1 MKNSRRNGKGEQT
14 RARILK
20 SATSLLLSDGYKNF
34 VFRSVAR
41 GAGVEPGNVQ
51 YYFPHKK
58 DLLWAVLEPELQ
70 NYLDRLGAELLKGKS
85 SDEKISRMV
94 HYLIGDVA
102 TAKTLRLWLSI
113 WDMAVHDPEVSRT
126 VGRFYRTYVDA
137 LAKLLQQVYP
147 SLDADRAGEVAV
159 SMTAYFD
166 GLMVVMQVGTLRR
179 KNLADVKR
187 HVHATITRII
197 DA

>member
-1 MKNSRRNGKGEQT
+1 MKKTRRNVKGQQT
-14 RARILK
+14 RARILA
-20 SATSLLLSDGYKNF
+20 SARALLLSDGYKNF

-41 GAGVEPGNVQ
+41 AAGVKPGNVQ
-51 YYFPHKK
+51 YYYPHKK
-58 DLLWAVLEPELQ
+58 HLLWAVLEPELQ
-70 NYLDRLGAELLKGKS
+70 NYLDRLGAELLKGKTS
-85 SDEKISRMV
+85 EEKIYRMV

-102 TAKTLRLWLSI
+102 TDQTLRLWLSI

-137 LAKLLQQVYP
+137 LANLLRQVYP

-166 GLMVVMQVGTLRR
+166 GLMVVMQVGRPRR
-179 KNLADVKR
+179 RSLASVKR
-187 HVHATITRII
+187 HVHATVTRII
-197 DA
+197 NA